1 MRRSINVIKGLH
13 LPHRPKERRRH
24 YHKDSSVIRLRPTH
38 RNHIWAIDFVH
49 EKLCNG
55 LTY

>member
-1 MRRSINVIKGLH
+1 MRRGINVIKGLH